1 MTDPYADNIFD
12 LPRLRD
18 RTRVFADRAQAGQT
32 LAEMLADLNDPRTIV
47 LAIPAGGLPVA
58 AEVARRSQLPLD
70 LAVVSKM
77 TPRWNTEVGYGAVA
91 FDGTVR
97 LNEDLLPLI
106 GLTDQEVQIGVAE
119 ARQKVRH
126 RVRILRGGRPMP
138 NLTGRTVVL
147 IDDGLASGFTMQVAA
162 EAVRNAGAGRII
174 VAVPTGHRRSVVR
187 LAQEVHAVYCANIRT
202 GWSFAVADAYTAWM
216 DLSEDEAAAIF
227 ATFADPPDAEQ

>member
-1 MTDPYADNIFD
+1 MTEPYADNIFD

-18 RTRVFADRAQAGQT
+18 RSRVFADRAQAGVT
-32 LAEMLADLNDPRTIV
+32 LAEMLADLKDPQAIL

-58 AEVARRSQLPLD
+58 AEIARRSRLPLD

-97 LNEDLLPLI
+97 INEDLLPLM

-119 ARQKVRH
+119 ARQKVRR
-126 RVRILRGGRPMP
+126 RVRVLRGGRPMP
-138 NLTGRTVVL
+138 DLTGRTVVL
-147 IDDGLASGFTMQVAA
+147 VDDGLASGFTMQVAA
-162 EAVRNAGAGRII
+162 EAVRNAGAGRTI

-187 LAQEVHAVYCANIRT
+187 LAREVHALYCANIRT
-202 GWSFAVADAYTAWM
+202 GWSFAVADAYVAWL
-216 DLSEDEAAAIF
+216 DLSEDEVAAIF
-227 ATFADPPDAEQ
+227 ASFAGPPEAQP